1 MKLTK
6 RGASD
11 EPEPEAEVVE
21 ADTLQEYEQR
31 KGRPTPK
38 RRDAQGRR
46 GPVTAPKTR
55 KEAAARQKQLTREQ
69 KAARIAG
76 KAAKPRS
83 VAEQR
88 AALKR
93 GDPSALPRR
102 DQGPTRKL
110 ARDYVDSKR
119 MLSNYLLWLF
129 PLMVAGTFVP
139 ALAKV
144 QLFVIALFLLLLV
157 EWYIVGKRIRKMSIE
172 RFGTAQGGPMTIG
185 FYAGSRAYLP
195 RRWRLPGPQVSRG
208 EDF

>member
-1 MKLTK
+1 MRRPDTL
-6 RGASD
+6 GAVKFSRRTSS
-11 EPEPEAEVVE
+11 EPEAEVQVVDE
-21 ADTLQEYEQR
+21 SVTTGG

-55 KEAAARQKQLTREQ
+55 KEAYARQKQLTREQ
-69 KAARIAG
+69 RTTRKTT
-76 KAAKPRS
+76 AKPRS

-93 GDPSALPRR
+93 GDPDALPRR

-119 MLSNYLLWLF
+119 MLSNYLLFLF
-129 PLMVAGTFVP
+129 PLMIASYVLP
-139 ALAKV
+139 AASLIVIVIFLA
-144 QLFVIALFLLLLV
+144 LMAEWFL
-157 EWYIVGKRIRKMSIE
+157 VGRRIRAMAID
-172 RFGTAQGGPMTIG
+172 RFGSAQGSALGVG

-195 RRWRLPGPQVSRG
+195 RRWRLPAPQVARG